1 MALTALLFN
10 YKDNANHMTK
20 NTDINTAAQTDI
32 SANIDTSTPTEAL
45 AAELDITPVAEP
57 VDNAPLENNANLDND
72 HDSDSENDSAIEAFF
87 APSSNPVQAD
97 GFKTGYVAIVGRP
110 NVGKSTLMNHMLGQK
125 LSITSRKPQ
134 TTRHRI
140 HGILSNDEMQAV
152 FVDTPGIH
160 RNEVR
165 AINERMNKA
174 AVSALVD
181 VDLVLFVVDSD
192 QWRDDDLLT
201 LQKLGNTDLTV
212 VLVINKAD
220 TLKDKGALLPLIET
234 FSASFDFAD
243 IVPVSALKNQNLER
257 LQQVIASHLPVADPI
272 YDTEQITDRS
282 ERFLASEII
291 REKIMRSAGDEVP
304 YDLTVQIDAFKDEPA
319 HTDPKTGRPRK
330 AVTFIDAT
338 IYVERGGQKAIVI
351 GDKGQRIK
359 QVGMDARKDM
369 EQLFDKKIM
378 LTLWVKVKRG
388 WSDDERALT
397 SLGY

>member
-1 MALTALLFN
+1 MKDLNSEQDAALEQADTANIPAVEAAEGIVATDDADINVNNDVDNDGELVESFAAIDDFFANNTALP
-10 YKDNANHMTK
+10 NA
-20 NTDINTAAQTDI
+20 
-32 SANIDTSTPTEAL
+32 DT
-45 AAELDITPVAEP
+45 
-57 VDNAPLENNANLDND
+57 
-72 HDSDSENDSAIEAFF
+72 
-87 APSSNPVQAD
+87 
-97 GFKTGYVAIVGRP
+97 FKSGYVAIVGRP
-110 NVGKSTLMNHMLGQK
+110 NVGKSTLMNHLLGQK

-140 HGILSNDEMQAV
+140 HGILTNHEMQAV

-160 RNEVR
+160 KNEVR

-181 VDLVLFVVDSD
+181 VDLVLFVVDAD
-192 QWRDDDLLT
+192 QWREDDLLT
-201 LQKLGNTDLTV
+201 LQKLGETNLTV

-220 TLKDKGALLPLIET
+220 TLKDKGSVLPLIED
-234 FSASFDFAD
+234 FSESFDFAD
-243 IVPVSALKNQNLER
+243 IVPVSALKNQNLDR
-257 LQQVIASHLPVADPI
+257 LQEVIAKHLPVGTPI
-272 YDTEQITDRS
+272 YDSEQITDRS

-304 YDLTVQIDAFKDEPA
+304 YDLTVQIDGFKDEAA
-319 HTDPKTGRPRK
+319 HNDPKTGRRRK
-330 AVTFIDAT
+330 ACTFIDAT
-338 IYVERGGQKAIVI
+338 IYVERDGQKAIVI

-378 LTLWVKVKRG
+378 LTLWVKVKKG